1 MKVNYEF
8 RVDKARV
15 MIPDAQLPIMID
27 GIELK
32 GSVELNVEEMREQVH
47 LMKDF
52 IQFIKVEF
60 PELFDL

>member
-8 RVDKARV
+8 KVDKIRT
-15 MIPDAQLPIMID
+15 LPQFPVTID

-32 GSVELNVEEMREQVH
+32 GSVELNVEEMREQVR